1 MFELF
6 KNRPRD
12 IKGMRNALLQF
23 IKEQLQKAEG
33 GEGAN
38 IRGLYLFVNCPDA
51 EKYLYESAL
60 YFDDADRFKR
70 EEVQKIADDYAID
83 LPAGWTMKIS
93 FDEPAPPE
101 AIAAKGS
108 LRNDLDPGIEGSGI
122 EPPTGRLRSIKPA
135 GRRTE
140 GSANKDEPARSSE
153 QSASTSTARG
163 SIRSS
168 SAARGCRPAGFG
180 VGTRRMSGRRTPA
193 GHRPPPVP

>member
-1 MFELF
+1 VPTDLDVIEVPPGAWAVFRLSGPYPAALQSTWAATASDWF
-6 KNRPRD
+6 PSNPWRLRPRPSVVTVLD
-12 IKGMRNALLQF
+12 RTADFSTATTELWLPVERALTT
-23 IKEQLQKAEG
+23 KEG
-33 GEGAN
+33 T
-38 IRGLYLFVNCPDA
+38 
-51 EKYLYESAL
+51 
-60 YFDDADRFKR
+60 DRSVYRSTK
-70 EEVQKIADDYAID
+70 
-83 LPAGWTMKIS
+83 
-93 FDEPAPPE
+93 PE